1 MCINFQSLC
10 IIISKKLHVEITI
23 FEKHDNIGEHKKECA
38 GAEYN
43 DLS

>member
-10 IIISKKLHVEITI
+10 IIISKKLHVKITI
-23 FEKHDNIGEHKKECA
+23 FEKHDIGEHKKECA

-43 DLS
+43 ALS